1 MIWNEICWPSGSPIL
16 GDGDLLVLDD
26 HDNQIYNYGMGPSS
40 TTVSSPLSGVVSDQS
55 FMIQGTVIDNSP
67 GTTQANIALRFPQGV
82 PCVSDASETAW
93 MAYVYQQAALPSNA
107 TGVPV
112 GITLIDPNGNIIN
125 LPTATSD
132 STGHYSTAYKAP
144 DVPGQYTV
152 IANFQGTNS
161 NYPSYSE
168 TSFYVNSAPAA
179 TTAPTATP
187 TSVADMYFVPAIAG
201 LFVVIIIV
209 AIVLALLMLRKHP

>member
-1 MIWNEICWPSGSPIL
+1 MDGICL
-16 GDGDLLVLDD
+16 
-26 HDNQIYNYGMGPSS
+26 S
-40 TTVSSPLSGVVSDQS
+40 T
-55 FMIQGTVIDNSP
+55 
-67 GTTQANIALRFPQGV
+67 
-82 PCVSDASETAW
+82 
-93 MAYVYQQAALPSNA
+93 AAKPSNA

-112 GITLIDPNGNIIN
+112 SFTVIDPNGNIIN
-125 LPTATSD
+125 LPTVTSD
-132 STGHYSTAYKAP
+132 TTGNYSLAYKAP

-152 IANFQGTNS
+152 ITSYQGTNS

-179 TTAPTATP
+179 TNAPTATP

-201 LFVVIIIV
+201 LFVVIIIE